1 MLRPVCWLPP
11 KRLLTPRS
19 DGVLSHDARGLLLGR
34 PVPTEAGLAPAGQ
47 QQRETTCG
55 PLFRHDSRRVGL
67 YARCDAIR
75 RPHAQRRRRTIEV
88 VTSGSRLPLDAEARE
103 QMKEWLENWQRV
115 GAILEAERWERLAAL
130 TPAEAQQAT
139 RDLLELWRPDWT
151 GDDGEELLLHQQVFA
166 RSRSGTST

>member
-1 MLRPVCWLPP
+1 
-11 KRLLTPRS
+11 
-19 DGVLSHDARGLLLGR
+19 
-34 PVPTEAGLAPAGQ
+34 
-47 QQRETTCG
+47 
-55 PLFRHDSRRVGL
+55 
-67 YARCDAIR
+67 
-75 RPHAQRRRRTIEV
+75 
-88 VTSGSRLPLDAEARE
+88 
-103 QMKEWLENWQRV
+103 MKEWLENWQRV